1 MRKPVSASIIIPNW
15 NGKYLLEKNLQAVI
29 AASEGAEVV
38 VVDDGSTDDSISFL
52 KKHFPTVRIIAKKKH
67 EGFASSVNAGVEA
80 AHGDIV
86 VLLNTDVVAEKGFL
100 QPLLRHFQDESVFAV
115 GCMDK
120 SKEANSVVLRG
131 RGLARWQKGFFVH
144 ERGEVDASDTA
155 WVSGGSGAFLK
166 SIWNTL
172 GGMDALYDPFY
183 WEDIDLSFRARKA
196 GYRILFEPT
205 SIVWHFHEE
214 GKIKQS
220 FSNARVAIIAY
231 RNQFTFIW
239 KNISDA
245 GFLLSHAFWTPIR
258 LCQSLIAGDVWMT
271 IGYCAALGR
280 LPKIIASRV
289 RACFYW
295 KLQDRELL

>member
-1 MRKPVSASIIIPNW
+1 MRKSASVSIIIPNW
-15 NGKYLLEKNLQAVI
+15 NGKSLLEKNLPAVL
-29 AASEGAEVV
+29 SVSGGAEIL
-38 VVDDGSTDDSISFL
+38 VVDDGSTDDSVSLL
-52 KKHFPTVRIIAKKKH
+52 KNQFPTVHVIAKKKH
-67 EGFASSVNAGVEA
+67 EGFASSVNKGVEA
-80 AHGDIV
+80 SHGDIV
-86 VLLNTDVVAEKGFL
+86 VLLNTDVVPEKDFL
-100 QPLLRHFQDESVFAV
+100 QSLLGHFRDEIVFAV

-120 SKEANSVVLRG
+120 SKEGDSVVLRG

-172 GGMDALYDPFY
+172 GGMDVLYNPFY

-239 KNISDA
+239 KNISDV

-258 LCQSLIAGDVWMT
+258 LCQSFIAGDVWMT

-289 RACFYW
+289 RASSCW